1 MYNTPTT
8 SYSRVLNYYQVEV
21 TILVFLRKGNTSRI
35 STNNTSIKL
44 EIVVSY
50 KAFTLLSQEFSLLEL
65 QILYLSEV
73 VVSHEQ
79 SIISLE
85 ADDTKGVVT
94 IE

>member
-1 MYNTPTT
+1 MYNAPTT
-8 SYSRVLNYYQVEV
+8 SHSRVLNYYQVEV
-21 TILVFLRKGNTSRI
+21 TILAFLYKGNASRI
-35 STNNTSIKL
+35 SANNTSIKL
-44 EIVVSY
+44 KIMVSY

-65 QILYLSEV
+65 QMLYLSEV

-79 SIISLE
+79 SIISLK